1 MRKFA
6 VTYRY
11 DNRSAICSVMEGNE
25 LARLY
30 GFSDCTDVEVLKI
43 WEVARDGD
51 LVPCW
56 FWGDRNVLFV
66 HRFGNYEP
74 YEYEWDEH

>member
-1 MRKFA
+1 MRKFV

-11 DNRSAICSVMEGNE
+11 DNGSAVCNVMEGNE
-25 LARLY
+25 LAKLY
-30 GFSDCTDVEVLKI
+30 GFSDCTDVEVLRI

-51 LVPCW
+51 LLLCR
-56 FWGDRNVLFV
+56 FWDDRNVLFV
-66 HRFGNYEP
+66 YRLGNYEP